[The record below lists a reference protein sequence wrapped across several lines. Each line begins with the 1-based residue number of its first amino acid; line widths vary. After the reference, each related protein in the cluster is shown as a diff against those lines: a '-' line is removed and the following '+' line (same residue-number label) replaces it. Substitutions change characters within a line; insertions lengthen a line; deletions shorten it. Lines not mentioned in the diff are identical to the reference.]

1 MREKREPLHTHTHIQ
16 MVWLLVGGTLY
27 MISVHQ
33 ILAVGKI
40 EYVIMI
46 IDVVGV
52 FRLFCLT
59 FFWFV
64 CHFFIRFDLSPL
76 RLIIVVNTLHVLVAH
91 ISTFGQQLV

>member
-1 MREKREPLHTHTHIQ
+1 
-16 MVWLLVGGTLY
+16 

-33 ILAVGKI
+33 ILAVGKM

-59 FFWFV
+59 FSGFV
-64 CHFFIRFDLSPL
+64 LRALFLRFDLSPL
-76 RLIIVVNTLHVLVAH
+76 WLIIVVNTLH
-91 ISTFGQQLV
+91 GW